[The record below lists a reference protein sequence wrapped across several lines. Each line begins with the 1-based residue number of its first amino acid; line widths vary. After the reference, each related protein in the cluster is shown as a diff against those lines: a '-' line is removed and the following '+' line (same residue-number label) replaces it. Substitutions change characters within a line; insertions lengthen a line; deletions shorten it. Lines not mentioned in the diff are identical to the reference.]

1 MNRKVCLLLLTLIVG
16 LCIAFVPGVPTAHAA
31 AGSSILNPG
40 ETLWAGQSLTSG
52 NGYVLTMQGD
62 GNLVL
67 YTGTKDGWNNNVA
80 PHMAIW
86 QSGTYNRG
94 GNRVVMQT
102 DGNLVIYTPS
112 NQAVWYSRTGGNGGS
127 RLSVQTD
134 GNVVVYSTTR
144 WPLWYTNTT
153 GFDTHSGQRYSYYY
167 AVPMLCNHTFL
178 FTSDTQA
185 YDPTQNKWI
194 PRNYNF
200 GTSGGRCVWKITDS
214 IGIDINDPHTLII
227 LSSSV
232 DHWTAITGAWQ
243 GMSACRAGL
252 SGIPPGLL
260 WEKVAILSACATGGA
275 LYRFYS

>member
-1 MNRKVCLLLLTLIVG
+1 MNRKVCLLLLTLLVG
-16 LCIAFVPGVPTAHAA
+16 LCITFVSGVQIAHAA
-31 AGSSILNPG
+31 AGSSMLNPG

-80 PHMAIW
+80 PHVAIW
-86 QSGTYNRG
+86 QSGTYGRG
-94 GNRVVMQT
+94 GNRVVMQA

-112 NQAVWYSRTGGNGGS
+112 NQAVWYTRTNGNGGS

-134 GNVVVYSTTR
+134 GNVVVYSSTW

-153 GFDTHSGQRYSYYY
+153 GFDSSSGQRYAYYY
-167 AVPMLCNHTFL
+167 AVPMLCYHTFL

-194 PRNYNF
+194 PRTYNF
-200 GTSGGRCVWKITDS
+200 GTSGGHCVWKITDT

-227 LSSSV
+227 LSASV

-243 GMSACRAGL
+243 GMSACQAGL
-252 SGIPPGLL
+252 SGIPSVLL
-260 WEKVAILSACATGGA
+260 PEKVAILSACATGGA
-275 LYRFYS
+275 LYQFYS